1 VVTFPEMSSSK
12 LFEKW
17 TPMASI
23 ASNVPDD
30 LLPDWADHFLGYFTY
45 SQGFKGGG
53 FNALPGAVVAGENTL
68 AQPFNPETLDNYEI
82 GFKTILLQNR
92 VILNTALYYG
102 LYNDIQKISVVTMG
116 EGENIQV
123 QRITENA
130 AKGKIK
136 GIEVELQAL
145 PMEGLQITGHIAL
158 NDTEYTDFPNAISD
172 FDDSEIDRSGQSFS
186 YVPEFSS
193 FLAAQ
198 YSFPLEGAAPILK
211 GWLTPRF
218 EWYYQSKIHLNGPEI
233 KASNQ
238 SGYNLLNARL
248 SYDFLDDHAQVALW
262 VKNLADQEY
271 IFYST
276 PTVSTFGTVVNF
288 TGLPRTFGA
297 EISYRF

>member
-1 VVTFPEMSSSK
+1 MTIVLLGLRPSVCCCLLAALATVAPAADSRASDFEGKIVT
-12 LFEKW
+12 
-17 TPMASI
+17 SI
-23 ASNVPDD
+23 EYYPATQPLDSRD
-30 LLPDWADHFLGYFTY
+30 LQRMQLVE
-45 SQGFKGGG
+45 QGQP
-53 FNALPGAVVAGENTL
+53 LDRRQVAG
-68 AQPFNPETLDNYEI
+68 
-82 GFKTILLQNR
+82 TIDR
-92 VILNTALYYG
+92 FFSSG

-116 EGENIQV
+116 EGENIEV

-136 GIEVELQAL
+136 GIEVELTAL
-145 PMEGLQITGHIAL
+145 PIDGLQISGHIAV

-172 FDDSEIDRSGQSFS
+172 FDDSEIDRSGQSFN
-186 YVPEFSS
+186 YVPKFTS

-198 YSFPLEGAAPILK
+198 YSFPIEGDAEILK

-218 EWYYQSKIHLNGPEI
+218 EWYYQSSIHLNGPEI
-233 KASNQ
+233 AASNQ

-248 SYDFLDDHAQVALW
+248 SYAFFDDHAQVALW
-262 VKNLADQEY
+262 GKNLANQEY
-271 IFYST
+271 MIYST